1 MCGMSGIE
9 LLVVLAVAV
18 IFVGPEHL
26 PEMFRSAGKLM
37 REVRRMTGDIG
48 QVTRE
53 IRSSVNI
60 DDLRSQLKAEMAAER
75 ERFRLLS
82 QELEIDALKARKG
95 AGTANAANRAA
106 SGALMT
112 AAAGSTAAPAAA
124 DAPVTSDPADSS
136 AIDDGGIAA
145 TAGIQDTDP
154 ADAPL
159 PPLPAIRPARHAV
172 EAASPATES
181 RPAAP
186 APGADEPS
194 GDPA

>member
-1 MCGMSGIE
+1 MSGIE

-60 DDLRSQLKAEMAAER
+60 DDIRNQLKAEMAAER

-82 QELEIDALKARKG
+82 QELEIDALKARKSTTTQSS
-95 AGTANAANRAA
+95 ARAP
-106 SGALMT
+106 ALMT
-112 AAAGSTAAPAAA
+112 GAAVASDATATAAAAA
-124 DAPVTSDPADSS
+124 DSGAPVAADMPSADVASS
-136 AIDDGGIAA
+136 AGIMDA
-145 TAGIQDTDP
+145 DP
-154 ADAPL
+154 GDAPL
-159 PPLPAIRPARHAV
+159 PPLPTIRPARHAV
-172 EAASPATES
+172 EAAAATAAPPT
-181 RPAAP
+181 PAAP
-186 APGADEPS
+186 AAASDNDS
-194 GDPA
+194 TGDPA

>member
-60 DDLRSQLKAEMAAER
+60 DDIRNQLKAEMAAER

-82 QELEIDALKARKG
+82 QELEIDALKARKSTTTQSS
-95 AGTANAANRAA
+95 ARAP
-106 SGALMT
+106 ALMT
-112 AAAGSTAAPAAA
+112 GAAVASDTPAPAPAA
-124 DAPVTSDPADSS
+124 DSGAPVAADMPSADVASS
-136 AIDDGGIAA
+136 AGIMDA
-145 TAGIQDTDP
+145 DP
-154 ADAPL
+154 GDAPL
-159 PPLPAIRPARHAV
+159 PPLPTIRPARHAV
-172 EAASPATES
+172 EAAAATAAPPT
-181 RPAAP
+181 PAAP
-186 APGADEPS
+186 AAASDNDS
-194 GDPA
+194 TGDPA

>member
-1 MCGMSGIE
+1 MSGIE

-60 DDLRSQLKAEMAAER
+60 DDIRNQLKAEMAAER

-82 QELEIDALKARKG
+82 QELEIDALKARKSTTTQSS
-95 AGTANAANRAA
+95 ARAP
-106 SGALMT
+106 ALMT
-112 AAAGSTAAPAAA
+112 GAAVASDTPAPAPAA
-124 DAPVTSDPADSS
+124 DSGAPVAADMPSADVASS
-136 AIDDGGIAA
+136 AGIM
-145 TAGIQDTDP
+145 DTDP
-154 ADAPL
+154 SDAPL
-159 PPLPAIRPARHAV
+159 PPLPTIRPARHAV
-172 EAASPATES
+172 EAAAATAAPPT
-181 RPAAP
+181 PAAP
-186 APGADEPS
+186 AAASDNDS
-194 GDPA
+194 TGDPA

>member
-60 DDLRSQLKAEMAAER
+60 DDIRNQLKAEMAAER

-82 QELEIDALKARKG
+82 QELEIDALKARKS
-95 AGTANAANRAA
+95 TTTQSPAARAP
-106 SGALMT
+106 ALMT
-112 AAAGSTAAPAAA
+112 GAAVASDATATAAAAA
-124 DAPVTSDPADSS
+124 DSGAPVAADMPSADVASS
-136 AIDDGGIAA
+136 AGIMDA
-145 TAGIQDTDP
+145 DP
-154 ADAPL
+154 GDAPL
-159 PPLPAIRPARHAV
+159 PPLPTIRPARHAV
-172 EAASPATES
+172 EAAAATASPRAAS
-181 RPAAP
+181 APAA
-186 APGADEPS
+186 ASNDDS
-194 GDPA
+194 TGDPA